1 MAERTEN
8 ENNLHDKE
16 FSSSGDEKVKINNSS
31 PRLFASF
38 EKNLFSKIAFGLFF
52 TILVI
57 VTLRVSY
64 KIALHRVISGPMI
77 LGQTLLYLIVQ
88 LSRKTT
94 SRLYESLSQEFYLFP
109 FDDMVNKM
117 NKTKQWNLHF
127 IMLAPLTTTAE

>member
-1 MAERTEN
+1 
-8 ENNLHDKE
+8 
-16 FSSSGDEKVKINNSS
+16 
-31 PRLFASF
+31 
-38 EKNLFSKIAFGLFF
+38 
-52 TILVI
+52 
-57 VTLRVSY
+57 
-64 KIALHRVISGPMI
+64 MI